1 MRITS
6 FAITVT
12 NKIAVSITS
21 IKFLFTTKLERSVF
35 LYQYKVRQGRE
46 KEGGKEIKRREEKD
60 EQNLHCKEVFIYH
73 NN

>member
-35 LYQYKVRQGRE
+35 FVSVQGETRE
-46 KEGGKEIKRREEKD
+46 RERGRKGDKEKRRER
-60 EQNLHCKEVFIYH
+60 
-73 NN
+73 